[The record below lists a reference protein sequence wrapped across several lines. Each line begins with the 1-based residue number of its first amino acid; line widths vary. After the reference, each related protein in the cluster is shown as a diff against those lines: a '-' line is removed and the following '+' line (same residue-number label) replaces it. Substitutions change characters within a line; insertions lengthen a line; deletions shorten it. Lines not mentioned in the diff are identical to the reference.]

1 MEILYLP
8 SSNLQNKEL
17 VPLLSK
23 FTTTSADQLP
33 DTPICK
39 FTFDITLKKV
49 LTPDTDTLL
58 LKNESSIVGLIQIK
72 MIDDAIFISNF
83 CSVVKGAGSILL
95 NKVIEISKQLKKD
108 IALTYDEFGENPKS
122 LVKYYETYGFVNTSG
137 NNMILKSKG
146 GTRKSIR

>member
-8 SSNLQNKEL
+8 SSNPQNNEL
-17 VPLLSK
+17 IPFLSK
-23 FTTTSADQLP
+23 FTHTTASQLP

-58 LKNESSIVGLIQIK
+58 LRNGASIVGLIQIK
-72 MIDDAIFISNF
+72 MIDNAIFISNF
-83 CSVVKGAGSILL
+83 CSVKKGAGSILL

-108 IALTYDEFGENPKS
+108 ISLTYDEFGDNPES

-137 NNMILKSKG
+137 NNMVLKSKG
-146 GTRKSIR
+146 GTRKSRR